1 MHHIHINE
9 VVSVKINYY
18 NKPFKVPINTTPK
31 ISTKEIFEC
40 YQKLL
45 DKDKVEDA
53 VLLHTIYEL
62 GLESYRISLLMWS
75 SLADNKTKIACIS
88 YQK

>member
-1 MHHIHINE
+1 MLKRYLHHIHNKE

-18 NKPFKVPINTTPK
+18 NKLFKVPVNNFPK
-31 ISTKEIFEC
+31 ISIKEVFEC
-40 YQKLL
+40 YQKLI

-62 GLESYRISLLMWS
+62 GLSLIELV
-75 SLADNKTKIACIS
+75 
-88 YQK
+88 Y